1 MTKILIAPG
10 SFYPELSG
18 GALVQWKLAK
28 KAVEAGYKIIV
39 VSATNSDNPAVE
51 EIEGAEIRR
60 PYWGNVFTSG
70 QNSIV
75 DLLRKALFAVFLC
88 MYLPYLAHQ
97 RNVDVVYSAA
107 HVCHPGS
114 KIAGILVRLPVVNF
128 VGYTPS
134 VGSVR
139 RPLGYFLR
147 SLERVNFRMFLG
159 EKIFC
164 RTPAARKVLQ
174 QHASGRAEII
184 HGVVNEEAIK
194 SLESDVNPELNLPG
208 ETRLVWVGRQVK
220 IKQPKKAVEVLY
232 QLGPSYGLTFVGGG
246 PQIEQTQ
253 ALVRN
258 QKLRDRVRF
267 KGQCSHKNT
276 LRIVRSADALILT
289 SRTEAY
295 PTVVFEALSL
305 GLDVF
310 ATPVGV
316 LPEINHPRL
325 NLAGAGELGRLI
337 NNSTLSGSTGINQET
352 LENYSMERY
361 AETMLDGWEEIKKY

>member
-28 KAVEAGYKIIV
+28 KAVEAGNEIIV
-39 VSATNSDNPAVE
+39 VSATNGDNPAVE
-51 EIEGAEIRR
+51 EVEDVEIHR

-70 QNSIV
+70 QNSIA
-75 DLLRKALFAVFLC
+75 DLFRKVLFAVFLC

-107 HVCHPGS
+107 HICHPGS
-114 KIAGILVRLPVVNF
+114 KIAGLIVRLPVINF
-128 VGYTPS
+128 IGYTPS
-134 VGSVR
+134 VGNIR
-139 RPLGYFLR
+139 RPLGYLLR
-147 SLERVNFRMFLG
+147 CLERINFRLFLG
-159 EKIFC
+159 DKVFC
-164 RTPAARKVLQ
+164 RTPAAKKVLQ
-174 QHASGRAEII
+174 QHTSGRVEII
-184 HGVVNEEAIK
+184 HGVVNEDAIK
-194 SLESDVNPELNLPG
+194 SLESDVNLELKLPG
-208 ETRLVWVGRQVK
+208 ETQLVWVGRQVE
-220 IKQPKKAVEVLY
+220 IKQPEKAVEVLD
-232 QLGPSYGLTFVGGG
+232 QLDPSYGLTFVGGG
-246 PQIEQTQ
+246 PHIEQTK
-253 ALVRN
+253 ALVRTR
-258 QKLRDRVRF
+258 KLGGRVCF

-276 LRIVRSADALILT
+276 LRTVRSADALILT

-325 NLAGAGELGRLI
+325 QLAEEDDLAQLI
-337 NNSTLSGSTGINQET
+337 DDSTLSGHTGIDQET
-352 LENYSMERY
+352 LEAYSMEKY
-361 AETMLDGWEEIKKY
+361 AATMLNEWEAIKAY